1 MQRPDIAFAVA
12 VERAGDAGDNK
23 LVAYVLLSDDV
34 LIPAVQELQEF
45 LLRSL
50 PDYMIPSSF
59 VRLRTMPLS
68 ANGKPDLAMLA
79 CQPDLLILKNTQQ
92 APATPLEEKLVI
104 MVREVLENHAVGV
117 DDNFFLV
124 GGHSLLGM
132 QLVMRLRKSF
142 AADLTLQQLFEAPTV
157 RRLALTVEQ
166 MIIESIDAMTDDEA
180 RTHLTM

>member
-1 MQRPDIAFAVA
+1 
-12 VERAGDAGDNK
+12 
-23 LVAYVLLSDDV
+23 
-34 LIPAVQELQEF
+34 
-45 LLRSL
+45 
-50 PDYMIPSSF
+50 
-59 VRLRTMPLS
+59 
-68 ANGKPDLAMLA
+68 
-79 CQPDLLILKNTQQ
+79 
-92 APATPLEEKLVI
+92 
-104 MVREVLENHAVGV
+104 VREVLENHAVGV